1 MKRLLLDAEV
11 ETAAAIDATK
21 RFLNNP
27 VDPLEFFVKIQS
39 VSNVGASLREASFLV
54 KTTLLEAQTKAG
66 KDYAIVLRSVHALAP
81 NLSDKIKF
89 TIAVGQL
96 LVPLMELQTAIQ
108 HMEDIRYQHSNMRR
122 E

>member
-11 ETAAAIDATK
+11 ETAAAITETK
-21 RFLNNP
+21 GFLTNP
-27 VDPLEFFVKIQS
+27 VDPIGFFVKIQA

-54 KTTLLEAQTKAG
+54 KTTLVEAHTEAEAAYKN
-66 KDYAIVLRSVHALAP
+66 AIDSVHALAP

-96 LVPLMELQTAIQ
+96 LVPLMALQTAIQ
-108 HMEDIRYQHSNMRR
+108 RMEDIRFQHSNMRR